1 MAPLSDQTPV
11 ASRSCVLLT
20 GAAGFTGKYVK
31 AELERA
37 GFRVV
42 GAVFG
47 DVLGAPRHSD
57 EVGLDITSLDACR
70 RVIEQVCPDYL
81 VHLAGVSFVEHAEA
95 VEFYRV
101 NVIGTLNL
109 LQALVDLK
117 VTPQQVL
124 IASSANVYGN
134 AAGSLDES
142 QPPQPVNHYAASKLA
157 MEHLVKTW
165 CDRLPIV
172 IARPFNYTGV
182 GQHDRFLVPKIV
194 AHFKSR
200 AASIELGNLEI
211 ERDFS
216 DVRMVARAYRCLL
229 ETDCAGEIFNICSA
243 QPYSLRGIVE
253 TMEEIAGYR
262 IVVRVNPAFVRA
274 SEVKSLIGSAEKLRA
289 RVGDL
294 QTIPLRETLEWM
306 YRFTETSAPYRI

>member
-1 MAPLSDQTPV
+1 V

-47 DVLGAPRHSD
+47 GLNNGD

-70 RVIEQVCPDYL
+70 RVIEQVRPDYL
-81 VHLAGVSFVEHAEA
+81 VHLAGLSFVEHAEA

-109 LQALVDLK
+109 LQALADLN

-165 CDRLPIV
+165 CERLPIV

-182 GQHDRFLVPKIV
+182 GQDDRFLVPKIV

-294 QTIPLRETLEWM
+294 QAIPLRDTLLWM
-306 YRFTETSAPYRI
+306 YRSIGQWRG

>member
-1 MAPLSDQTPV
+1 MASLSDPTPV
-11 ASRSCVLLT
+11 ASRGRVLLT
-20 GAAGFTGKYVK
+20 GAGGFTGGYVK
-31 AELERA
+31 TELERA
-37 GFRVV
+37 GFRVA

-47 DVLGAPRHSD
+47 AALHGDQVS
-57 EVGLDITSLDACR
+57 LDIASLDACR
-70 RVIEQVCPDYL
+70 RVIEQVRPDYL
-81 VHLAGVSFVEHAEA
+81 VHLAGVSFVEHAAA

-109 LQALVDLK
+109 LQALADVEL
-117 VTPQQVL
+117 TPRQVL

-165 CDRLPIV
+165 CERLPIV

-182 GQHDRFLVPKIV
+182 GQDERFLAPKIV
-194 AHFKSR
+194 AHFKAR
-200 AASIELGNLEI
+200 AASIELGNLDI

-216 DVRMVARAYRCLL
+216 DVRMVARAYRRLL
-229 ETDCAGEIFNICSA
+229 QTDCAGETFNICSG
-243 QPYSLRGIVE
+243 QPYSLRSIVE

-262 IVVRVNPAFVRA
+262 IAVRVNPAFVRA
-274 SEVKSLIGSAEKLRA
+274 SDVKSLVGSAEKLRA
-289 RVGDL
+289 RIGDL
-294 QTIPLRETLEWM
+294 QLIPLRETLLWM
-306 YRFTETSAPYRI
+306 YRAPNQTTSIG